1 MVALANFV
9 AVEVNDADVVEQ
21 QITPRKTTMERN
33 AMMMIRGSGCG
44 INRPEI

>member
-33 AMMMIRGSGCG
+33 AMVMIR
-44 INRPEI
+44 EEWMWDE